1 MGMDEVNAFFYTVIV
16 LCLNPKLVVRKRVVE
31 PKKGEKVEEYRER
44 CRTILAEMGGFTK
57 IDSSYQDI
65 VEYEKLKKQVKSGQS

>member
-44 CRTILAEMGGFTK
+44 CRTTLAEMGGFTK

-65 VEYEKLKKQVKSGQS
+65 VEYEKLKKQAKSGQS